1 MLDLIVV
8 GAGPSGLAAAI
19 AALRAGLDYQVLEKG
34 MLVEAVFRFPR
45 GMTFFTT
52 ADLLEIGDLP
62 FTTPHPK
69 PTREEALN
77 YYRRVVDTYD
87 LRIALAEQVTDIRRE
102 ADGSFA
108 VQSLAERAG
117 GPPRPQARRSRF
129 VAVATGYYDH
139 PNRLGVPGED
149 LPHVAHYFDE
159 PHPFHRRRVVVVG
172 GANSAAEAAL
182 ALYRT
187 GAQVTLVHRRG
198 ELSSHIKYWVKP
210 DVENRIREGS
220 IAARLDSRLLEIR
233 PDHVLVEGPQGRE
246 EIPADAVFLL
256 TGYRPDTT
264 LLERAGVRIDPDT
277 LAPEHDPK
285 TFETNVPGLYL
296 AGAVVAGR
304 NTNRI
309 FIENGRFHGAQ
320 VVKAI
325 VAREALS
332 GAR

>member
-117 GPPRPQARRSRF
+117 G
-129 VAVATGYYDH
+129 
-139 PNRLGVPGED
+139 
-149 LPHVAHYFDE
+149 
-159 PHPFHRRRVVVVG
+159 
-172 GANSAAEAAL
+172 
-182 ALYRT
+182 
-187 GAQVTLVHRRG
+187 
-198 ELSSHIKYWVKP
+198 
-210 DVENRIREGS
+210 
-220 IAARLDSRLLEIR
+220 
-233 PDHVLVEGPQGRE
+233 
-246 EIPADAVFLL
+246 
-256 TGYRPDTT
+256 
-264 LLERAGVRIDPDT
+264 
-277 LAPEHDPK
+277 
-285 TFETNVPGLYL
+285 
-296 AGAVVAGR
+296 
-304 NTNRI
+304 
-309 FIENGRFHGAQ
+309 
-320 VVKAI
+320 
-325 VAREALS
+325 
-332 GAR
+332 